1 MADIIEFKYKKAL
14 EEHKLQESDLPSDA
28 KVGIAQINSVIKA
41 LNMREGKGKKPT
53 ESVLSKLKTFD
64 KWVYYEILDFV
75 NDTDKNTEEAPVEVA
90 EIIEEIKA
98 DDKAPAPADKK
109 DEPIIETKAIIDP
122 NDAVG
127 IEVEAELEA
136 MHKQGKKEW
145 SIEEVKSIAKKTYN
159 ILFDSYDEGGE
170 NGIKTSKHSLIE
182 TSPKV
187 FTLN

>member
-28 KVGIAQINSVIKA
+28 KIGIAQINSVIKA

-75 NDTDKNTEEAPVEVA
+75 NDTDKNEDAPPVDIEEV
-90 EIIEEIKA
+90 IEEIKV
-98 DDKAPAPADKK
+98 DDKKETPPAKK
-109 DEPIIETKAIIDP
+109 EEPIIDTKAVIDP
-122 NDAVG
+122 NDAIGV
-127 IEVEAELEA
+127 EVEAELEA

-145 SIEEVKSIAKKTYN
+145 SIEEVKANAKKTYN
-159 ILFDSYDEGGE
+159 ILFDSYEEGGE
-170 NGIKTSKHSLIE
+170 NGIKTSKRSLVE
-182 TSPKV
+182 TAPKV